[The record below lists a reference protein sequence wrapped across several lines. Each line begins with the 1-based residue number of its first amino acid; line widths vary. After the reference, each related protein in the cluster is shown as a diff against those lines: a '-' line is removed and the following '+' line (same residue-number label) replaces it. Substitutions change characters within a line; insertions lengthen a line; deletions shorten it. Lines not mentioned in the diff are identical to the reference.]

1 MPEFTLDVYGKEY
14 VIDAPDQKSAVDA
27 AMGHY
32 QSTYGKTQQPVAV
45 QMPVEAGDMLATP
58 IEGGGRLAP
67 ELQGPPAPPSE
78 AAQITGGV
86 IRGAGPIATGA
97 AIGAALGAPIAG
109 VGAIP
114 GAFAGAGA
122 MGIAQSETA
131 GAVVDKINKTF
142 GTNYS
147 RPDEA
152 MQHFLTYLGVPQAD
166 TEAAR
171 LVQATSKG
179 MAEAASGVGL
189 GKALAAAFP
198 ALSAPA
204 IVGEAISTQPAS
216 QMAIG
221 GGAALGT
228 QAAKE
233 AGLGPLAQFGAGL
246 TGGMAGGMGIGLGTP
261 AFQAEYQ
268 AQKEAAP
275 IAEIAIKAA
284 RGNKAAM
291 EEFAA
296 RAVAD
301 PKVKNAVDKL
311 GLEFELSPELLAK
324 DPQYIKLVQAVASS
338 QNSRLGLQQQE
349 QLYAVGE
356 RANKL
361 LEELGGSTNFAGLS
375 EKVKATMQG
384 AHTELK
390 ASEDSLW
397 NKLRETIPAKTPAP
411 GTSTMAEINKAASEF
426 GGVDKLGKMEQAIR
440 NDLQPK
446 RMYDKDGNFTGMKMP
461 TYALLERRRQEVGE
475 AARGA
480 GPFSDAG
487 IGLAKK
493 YYALLSEDAGRV
505 AEAVGAG
512 ELSQQAK
519 AFTQQRKQL
528 EDRLTTLFGD
538 QLDKSL
544 SGKLQTATNVLAKGD
559 VDQLVKLLNAAP
571 KELRQ
576 EIVATGI
583 GEAFG
588 KFTQTKGEL
597 NFDKFAQWWRGIEEN
612 KQAKALI
619 MSNLPAESRQNLQS
633 LADLSSQV
641 AKVLAAKVN
650 TGKILDA
657 MKTVERPIEKVVQA
671 AKNVAMGVAI
681 GTPAEA
687 AASAIGLGGHGIGYA
702 VTTAVTGALMAKKPA
717 PLQAADELL
726 MSPKFQS
733 LIREMAAKY
742 PNGAPKAEAEVVKSS
757 AFRKFADAANI
768 PQAARATFFSS
779 SVEPKQESK

>member
-1 MPEFTLDVYGKEY
+1 MADLSTLS
-14 VIDAPDQKSAVDA
+14 DAELMALYNQQQAAKSGTQDLLKMSDAELLAAYNQQKVSNA
-27 AMGHY
+27 
-32 QSTYGKTQQPVAV
+32 
-45 QMPVEAGDMLATP
+45 P
-58 IEGGGRLAP
+58 IEQAGMLEKPIGNIEPQL
-67 ELQGPPAPPSE
+67 SE
-78 AAQITGGV
+78 AAQIAGGA

-97 AIGAALGAPIAG
+97 LIGAGLGAPLAG
-109 VGAIP
+109 VGAVP
-114 GAFAGAGA
+114 GAFAGAAA
-122 MGIAQSETA
+122 MGVAQSELA
-131 GAVVDKINKTF
+131 GAAVDKINKTF

-171 LVQATSKG
+171 LVQATMKG
-179 MAEAASGVGL
+179 MAEAASGVGV
-189 GKALAAAFP
+189 GKALMAAAP

-204 IVGEAISTQPAS
+204 IVGEAISTQPAT
-216 QMAIG
+216 QMAMG

-246 TGGMAGGMGIGLGTP
+246 AGGMAGGMGMGLGTP
-261 AFQAEYQ
+261 AIQAERQ
-268 AQKEAAP
+268 MQKEAAP
-275 IAEIAIKAA
+275 IAEVAIKAA

-296 RAVAD
+296 RAAAD
-301 PKVKNAVDKL
+301 PKVQKAVDKL

-324 DPQYIKLVQAVASS
+324 DEQYIRLVQAVASS
-338 QNSRLGLQQQE
+338 QNSRIGVQQKQ
-349 QLYAVGE
+349 QLYSLGNH
-356 RANKL
+356 ANKL
-361 LEELGGSTNFAGLS
+361 IEELGGTTDFSGLS
-375 EKVKATMQG
+375 EKVKSTMQNTH
-384 AHTELK
+384 AALK
-390 ASEDSLW
+390 GYEDSLW
-397 NKLRETIPAKTPAP
+397 TKLRETIPAKTPAL

-426 GGVDKLGKMEQAIR
+426 GGVEKLGKMEQAIR
-440 NDLQPK
+440 NDIRPK
-446 RMYDKDGNFTGMKMP
+446 RIYDSDGNFVGLKMP

-475 AARGA
+475 AINRA

-505 AEAVGAG
+505 ADAVGAG

-519 AFTQQRKQL
+519 ALTVQRKEL
-528 EDRLTTLFGD
+528 ENRLVTLFGD

-544 SGKLQTATNVLAKGD
+544 SGKLQTATNVLEKGD
-559 VDQLVKLLNAAP
+559 VDQLAKILNAAP

-576 EIVATGI
+576 EIVATGL
-583 GEAFG
+583 GEALG
-588 KFTQTKGEL
+588 KFTQAKGEL
-597 NFDKFAQWWRGIEEN
+597 NFDKFSQWWHGIEEN

-619 MSNLPAESRQNLQS
+619 MSNLPAENRQKLQA
-633 LADLSSQV
+633 LADLSTQV
-641 AKVLAAKVN
+641 AKVLAEKVN

-657 MKTVERPIEKVVQA
+657 MKTVERPMEKVVQA

-702 VTTAVTGALMAKKPA
+702 VTTAVTGAMMAKKSA

-726 MSPKFQS
+726 MSPKFQN
-733 LIREMAAKY
+733 LIQEMAAKY
-742 PNGAPKAEAEVVKSS
+742 PAGAPKAEAEVLKSS

-768 PQAARATFFSS
+768 PQATRATFFSS
-779 SVEPKQESK
+779 PVEPKQESK

>member
-1 MPEFTLDVYGKEY
+1 MADLSTLS
-14 VIDAPDQKSAVDA
+14 DAELMALYNQQ
-27 AMGHY
+27 
-32 QSTYGKTQQPVAV
+32 QSTQTGTQDLSKMSDAELIAAYNQQKVSNA
-45 QMPVEAGDMLATP
+45 P
-58 IEGGGRLAP
+58 IEQAGMLEKPIEVPA
-67 ELQGPPAPPSE
+67 APPSE
-78 AAQITGGV
+78 AAQIAGGAV
-86 IRGAGPIATGA
+86 RGAGPIATGA
-97 AIGAALGAPIAG
+97 LIGAGLGAPLAG
-109 VGAIP
+109 VGAVP
-114 GAFAGAGA
+114 GAFAGAAA
-122 MGIAQSETA
+122 MGVAQSELA
-131 GAVVDKINKTF
+131 GAAVDKINKTF

-179 MAEAASGVGL
+179 MAEAASGVGI
-189 GKALAAAFP
+189 GKALSTAFP
-198 ALSAPA
+198 ALSAPG
-204 IVGEAISTQPAS
+204 IIGEAISTQPAT
-216 QMAIG
+216 QMAMG

-246 TGGMAGGMGIGLGTP
+246 VGGMAGGMGMGLGTP
-261 AFQAEYQ
+261 AFQAQ
-268 AQKEAAP
+268 AEKETVP
-275 IAEIAIKAA
+275 LTETAIKAA

-291 EEFAA
+291 EEFAIKA
-296 RAVAD
+296 AAD
-301 PKVKNAVDKL
+301 PKMQKAASDL
-311 GLEFELSPELLAK
+311 GLELSPELLAK

-338 QNSRLGLQQQE
+338 QNSRLGIQQQE
-349 QLYAVGE
+349 QLYAVGQ

-361 LEELGGSTNFAGLS
+361 LEQLGGSSNFAGLS

-446 RMYDKDGNFTGMKMP
+446 RMYDADGNFTGMKMP
-461 TYALLERRRQEVGE
+461 TYALLERRRQEVGD
-475 AARGA
+475 AARGM

-512 ELSQQAK
+512 ELSKQAK
-519 AFTQQRKQL
+519 AFTVQRKQL

-544 SGKLQTATNVLAKGD
+544 SGKLQTATNVLAEGD
-559 VDQLVKLLNAAP
+559 VDQLVKILNAAP

-576 EIVATGI
+576 EIVATGLS
-583 GEAFG
+583 EAFG
-588 KFTQTKGEL
+588 KATQAKGEL
-597 NFDKFAQWWRGIEEN
+597 NFDKFAQWWHGIEEN
-612 KQAKALI
+612 KQAKTLI

-641 AKVLAAKVN
+641 SKVLAAKVN

-657 MKTVERPIEKVVQA
+657 MKTVERPMEKVVQA

-687 AASAIGLGGHGIGYA
+687 AASAIGLGGHGVGYA
-702 VTTAVTGALMAKKPA
+702 VTTAVTGALMAKKSA

-726 MSPKFQS
+726 MSPKFQN
-733 LIREMAAKY
+733 LIREMATKY
-742 PNGAPKAEAEVVKSS
+742 PAGAPKVEAEVLKSS
-757 AFRKFADAANI
+757 TFRKFADAANI

-779 SVEPKQESK
+779 TVEPQQESK

>member
-1 MPEFTLDVYGKEY
+1 MPTIEEL
-14 VIDAPDQKSAVDA
+14 SAALVKADA
-27 AMGHY
+27 AGNTADAKVFADAIRQM
-32 QSTYGKTQQPVAV
+32 QSQQAAPEV
-45 QMPVEAGDMLATP
+45 QSASVIPVEQTGMLEKP
-58 IEGGGRLAP
+58 IGNIEP
-67 ELQGPPAPPSE
+67 QPSE
-78 AAQITGGV
+78 AAQIVGGAT
-86 IRGAGPIATGA
+86 RGAGPIATGA
-97 AIGAALGAPIAG
+97 LIGAGLGAPIAG

-114 GAFAGAGA
+114 GAFTGAAA

-131 GAVVDKINKTF
+131 GAIVDKINKTF
-142 GTNYS
+142 GTNYT

-152 MQHFLTYLGVPQAD
+152 MQHFLTYLGVPKAD

-179 MAEAASGVGL
+179 IAEAAAGVGL
-189 GKALAAAFP
+189 GKALMAAFP
-198 ALSAPA
+198 VLSAPA
-204 IVGEAISTQPAS
+204 IVGEAISTQPAA
-216 QMAIG
+216 QMAMG

-233 AGLGPLAQFGAGL
+233 AGLGALGQFGAGL
-246 TGGMAGGMGIGLGTP
+246 AGGMAGGMGMGLGTP

-268 AQKEAAP
+268 AQKEAVP
-275 IAEIAIKAA
+275 LTETAIKAA
-284 RGNKAAM
+284 RGNKTAM
-291 EEFAA
+291 EEFAKTA
-296 RAVAD
+296 IGDQKIQKAAAD
-301 PKVKNAVDKL
+301 L
-311 GLEFELSPELLAK
+311 GLELSAEFKAT
-324 DPQYIKLVQAVASS
+324 DPQYLKLVQAVASS
-338 QNSRLGLQQQE
+338 QNSRLGIQQQE
-349 QLYAVGE
+349 QLYKIGE

-361 LEELGGSTNFAGLS
+361 LEELGGSSNFAGLS
-375 EKVKATMQG
+375 EKVKATMEG
-384 AHTELK
+384 THTALK
-390 ASEDSLW
+390 AYEDSLW

-440 NDLQPK
+440 NDLLP
-446 RMYDKDGNFTGMKMP
+446 RRIYDKDGNFVGMKMP
-461 TYALLERRRQEVGE
+461 TYALLERRRQEVGD
-475 AARGA
+475 ATRGM

-512 ELSQQAK
+512 ELSKQAK
-519 AFTQQRKQL
+519 AFTVQRKEL
-528 EDRLTTLFGD
+528 EDRLITLFGN
-538 QLDKSL
+538 QLDKTL

-559 VDQLVKLLNAAP
+559 VDQFVKILNAAP

-576 EIVATGI
+576 EIVATGLS
-583 GEAFG
+583 EAFG

-597 NFDKFAQWWRGIEEN
+597 NFDKFSQWWHGIEEN

-641 AKVLAAKVN
+641 SKLLAAKVN

-657 MKTVERPIEKVVQA
+657 MKTVERPMEKVVKA
-671 AKNVAMGVAI
+671 AKNVAAGVAI

-687 AASAIGLGGHGIGYA
+687 LASKIGLGGHGIGYA
-702 VTTAVTGALMAKKPA
+702 VTTAVTTALMAKKSA

-726 MSPKFQS
+726 MSPKFQN
-733 LIREMAAKY
+733 LIKEMAAKY
-742 PNGAPKAEAEVVKSS
+742 PNGAPKAEAELVKTS

-768 PQAARATFFSS
+768 PQASRATFFSS
-779 SVEPKQESK
+779 TVEPQQESK

>member
-1 MPEFTLDVYGKEY
+1 MADLSTLS
-14 VIDAPDQKSAVDA
+14 DAELMALYKQ
-27 AMGHY
+27 
-32 QSTYGKTQQPVAV
+32 QQQPVQAQPQDLSKLSDAELIAV
-45 QMPVEAGDMLATP
+45 YNQQKASNAP
-58 IEGGGRLAP
+58 IEQAGMLEKPIGNIEP
-67 ELQGPPAPPSE
+67 QPSQ
-78 AAQITGGV
+78 AAQIAGGAV
-86 IRGAGPIATGA
+86 RGAGPIATGA
-97 AIGAALGAPIAG
+97 AIGAALGAPAAG

-114 GAFAGAGA
+114 GAFAGAAA
-122 MGIAQSETA
+122 MGITQSELA
-131 GAVVDKINKTF
+131 GAAVDKINKTF

-171 LVQATSKG
+171 LVQSTSKG
-179 MAEAASGVGL
+179 MAEAASGVGI
-189 GKALAAAFP
+189 GKALSTAFP
-198 ALSAPA
+198 ALSAPG
-204 IVGEAISTQPAS
+204 IIGEAISTQPAA
-216 QMAIG
+216 QMAMG

-233 AGLGPLAQFGAGL
+233 AGLGPVAQFGAGL
-246 TGGMAGGMGIGLGTP
+246 VGGMAGGMGMGLGTP
-261 AFQAEYQ
+261 AFQAE
-268 AQKEAAP
+268 AQKETVP
-275 IAEIAIKAA
+275 LTEIAIKAA

-291 EEFAA
+291 EEFAK
-296 RAVAD
+296 RAIAD
-301 PKVKNAVDKL
+301 PKMQKAASDL
-311 GLEFELSPELLAK
+311 GLELSPELLAN

-338 QNSRLGLQQQE
+338 QNSRLGIQQQE
-349 QLYAVGE
+349 QLYAVGQ

-361 LEELGGSTNFAGLS
+361 LEELGGSSNFAGLS

-426 GGVDKLGKMEQAIR
+426 GGADKLGKMEQAIR

-446 RMYDKDGNFTGMKMP
+446 RMYDAAGNFTGMKMP
-461 TYALLERRRQEVGE
+461 TYALLERRRQEVGD
-475 AARGA
+475 ATRGM

-512 ELSQQAK
+512 ELSKQAK
-519 AFTQQRKQL
+519 AFTVQRKQL

-544 SGKLQTATNVLAKGD
+544 SGKLQTATNVLAEGD
-559 VDQLVKLLNAAP
+559 VDQLVKILNAAP

-576 EIVATGI
+576 EIVATGLS
-583 GEAFG
+583 EAFG
-588 KFTQTKGEL
+588 KATHAKGEL
-597 NFDKFAQWWRGIEEN
+597 NFDKFAQWWHGIEEN
-612 KQAKALI
+612 KQAKTLI

-641 AKVLAAKVN
+641 SKVLAAKVN

-657 MKTVERPIEKVVQA
+657 MKTVERPMEKVVQA

-687 AASAIGLGGHGIGYA
+687 AASAIGLGGHGVGYA
-702 VTTAVTGALMAKKPA
+702 VTTAVTGALMAKKSA

-726 MSPKFQS
+726 MSPKFQN

-742 PNGAPKAEAEVVKSS
+742 PAGAPKVEAEVLKSS

-779 SVEPKQESK
+779 TVEPKQESK

>member
-1 MPEFTLDVYGKEY
+1 MADLSTLS
-14 VIDAPDQKSAVDA
+14 DAELMALYKQ
-27 AMGHY
+27 
-32 QSTYGKTQQPVAV
+32 QQQPVQA
-45 QMPVEAGDMLATP
+45 QPQDLSKLSDAELMALYNQQKASNAP
-58 IEGGGRLAP
+58 IEHAGMLEKPIGNIEP
-67 ELQGPPAPPSE
+67 QPSQ
-78 AAQITGGV
+78 AAQIAGGAV
-86 IRGAGPIATGA
+86 RGAGPIAAGG

-109 VGAIP
+109 IGAIP
-114 GAFAGAGA
+114 GFFAGAGA
-122 MGIAQSETA
+122 MGIAQSEMA
-131 GAVVDKINKTF
+131 GAAVDKINKTF

-171 LVQATSKG
+171 LVQATTKG
-179 MAEAASGVGL
+179 IAEAASGVGI
-189 GKALAAAFP
+189 GRALMAAAP
-198 ALSAPA
+198 TLSSVPA
-204 IVGEAISTQPAS
+204 IVGEAISTQPAT

-233 AGLGPLAQFGAGL
+233 AGLGPAAQFGAGL
-246 TGGMAGGMGIGLGTP
+246 AGGMAGGMGVGIGTP

-268 AQKEAAP
+268 AQKEAIP

-296 RAVAD
+296 KAIAD
-301 PKVKNAVDKL
+301 PKMQKAASDL
-311 GLEFELSPELLAK
+311 GLELSPELLAK
-324 DPQYIKLVQAVASS
+324 DPQYAQLAQAIASAP
-338 QNSRLGLQQQE
+338 NSRLGVQQKE
-349 QLYAVGE
+349 QLYALGD

-361 LEELGGSTNFAGLS
+361 LEELGGSRDFAGLS
-375 EKVKATMQG
+375 EKVKSTMQG
-384 AHTELK
+384 THEALK
-390 ASEDSLW
+390 TSEDALW
-397 NKLRETIPAKTPAP
+397 NKLRETIPAKTSAP
-411 GTSTMAEINKAASEF
+411 STSTMAEINKAASEF

-440 NDLQPK
+440 DDLRPK
-446 RMYDKDGNFTGMKMP
+446 RIYDADGKIIGVKMP
-461 TYALLERRRQEVGE
+461 TYALLERRRQEVGD
-475 AARGA
+475 AARGM

-519 AFTQQRKQL
+519 AFTVQRKQL

-544 SGKLQTATNVLAKGD
+544 SGKLQTATNVLAAGD
-559 VDQLVKLLNAAP
+559 VDQLVKILNTAP
-571 KELRQ
+571 KELRKD
-576 EIVATGI
+576 IVATGLSQ
-583 GEAFG
+583 AFG
-588 KFTQTKGEL
+588 KFTQAKGEL
-597 NFDKFAQWWRGIEEN
+597 NFDSFANWWRGIERN
-612 KQAKALI
+612 PRAKALV
-619 MSNLPAESRQNLQS
+619 MSNLPAESRRNLQS
-633 LADLSSQV
+633 LADLSTYITARLSE
-641 AKVLAAKVN
+641 KIS
-650 TGKILDA
+650 TGRIAEGMKI
-657 MKTVERPIEKVVQA
+657 VERPMEKVIQA
-671 AKNVAMGVAI
+671 AKNVATGVAI

-687 AASAIGLGGHGIGYA
+687 LASQIGLGGHGIGYA
-702 VTTAVTGALMAKKPA
+702 VTTAVTTALMAKKTA

-726 MSPKFQS
+726 MSPGFQK
-733 LIREMAAKY
+733 LIKEMAVKY
-742 PNGAPKAEAEVVKSS
+742 PAGAPKAEAEVLKSS

-779 SVEPKQESK
+779 TVEPKQESK

>member
-1 MPEFTLDVYGKEY
+1 MPDYELT
-14 VIDAPDQKSAVDA
+14 IN
-27 AMGHY
+27 
-32 QSTYGKTQQPVAV
+32 GKTYDVTANSEADLPAIAKHIAGLNGESAQPTASIPAE
-45 QMPVEAGDMLATP
+45 QSGMLEKP
-58 IEGGGRLAP
+58 IGNIEP
-67 ELQGPPAPPSE
+67 QPSE
-78 AAQITGGV
+78 AAQIAGGA

-97 AIGAALGAPIAG
+97 GIGALLGLPLAG

-114 GAFAGAGA
+114 GAFAGAAA
-122 MGIAQSETA
+122 MGIAQSEA
-131 GAVVDKINKTF
+131 VGALVNKVNQTF

-171 LVQATSKG
+171 LVQATTKG
-179 MAEAASGVGL
+179 MAEAASGVGV
-189 GKALAAAFP
+189 GKALMAAAP
-198 ALSAPA
+198 ALSVPA
-204 IVGEAISTQPAS
+204 IVGEAISTQPAT
-216 QMAIG
+216 QMAMG

-246 TGGMAGGMGIGLGTP
+246 AGGMAGGMGMGIGTP

-268 AQKEAAP
+268 AQKEVVP
-275 IAEIAIKAA
+275 LTEIAIKAA
-284 RGNKAAM
+284 RGDKAAM
-291 EEFAA
+291 QEFAKA
-296 RAVAD
+296 AIAD
-301 PKVKNAVDKL
+301 QKMQKAAKDL
-311 GLEFELSPELLAK
+311 GLELSPELLAS
-324 DPQYIKLVQAVASS
+324 DPQYIKLAQAIASS
-338 QNSRLGLQQQE
+338 QNSRLGIQQQE

-361 LEELGGSTNFAGLS
+361 LGELGGSNNFAGLS
-375 EKVKATMQG
+375 DKVKATMQG
-384 AHTELK
+384 THEALK
-390 ASEDSLW
+390 KSEDSLW
-397 NKLRETIPAKTPAP
+397 TKLRETIPAKTPSP

-426 GGVDKLGKMEQAIR
+426 GGVDKLGKMELAIR

-446 RMYDKDGNFTGMKMP
+446 RIYDTEGKFVGMKMP
-461 TYALLERRRQEVGE
+461 TYALLERRRQEVGD
-475 AARGA
+475 ATRGA

-493 YYALLSEDAGRV
+493 YYALLSEDAARV

-512 ELSQQAK
+512 DLSKQAK
-519 AFTQQRKQL
+519 AFTVQRKDL

-538 QLDKSL
+538 QLNKSL

-559 VDQLVKLLNAAP
+559 VNQLANILNAAP

-576 EIVATGI
+576 EIVATGLN
-583 GEAFG
+583 EAFG
-588 KFTQTKGEL
+588 KATQTKGEL
-597 NFDKFAQWWRGIEEN
+597 NFDSFSKWWKGIEEN
-612 KQAKALI
+612 KQAKNLI
-619 MSNLPAESRQNLQS
+619 MSNLPAASREKLQS
-633 LADLSSQV
+633 LADLSAQV
-641 AKVLAAKVN
+641 SKVLAAKVN

-657 MKTVERPIEKVVQA
+657 MKTVERPMEKVVQA

-687 AASAIGLGGHGIGYA
+687 AASAIGLGGHGVGYA
-702 VTTAVTGALMAKKPA
+702 VTTAVTTALMAKKSA

-726 MSPKFQS
+726 MSPGFQK
-733 LIREMAAKY
+733 LIKEMAAKY
-742 PNGAPKAEAEVVKSS
+742 PNGAPKAEAQVIKSS

-779 SVEPKQESK
+779 TVEPQQESK